1 MGDAGP
7 KTNPRNRGLSS
18 PWMPRLRKRGE
29 KILHS
34 KYVVILVIILTITD
48 CALVIAE
55 LILDLYSVK
64 KTLSAT
70 ENQTFSFILAV
81 KKRYPDDFKDSDTVA
96 YIYEKVANA
105 TILWDNPVHD
115 QIRLRVTP
123 ETAAKSTPSINMS
136 AAMGQPWENFSA
148 TPVDLRTN
156 RAGSV
161 SRTIQVDTSRNISHT
176 GRRFRRSFKSNSTEA
191 PISASNNEDSLD
203 EDLTRVTSL
212 TILVQSFRHILDYLI
227 SGVHEHLLQNSS
239 PSNNDDDPY
248 ISEEEDDI
256 LNEAF
261 GEGYLR
267 YAKDLLV
274 LYAQLSEMFTMQLN
288 NRLTYGAAPETTKQS
303 GNSTPLHNPPLL
315 HNSEP
320 SSSLT
325 LDARDFNDKS
335 STGATNSK
343 LSDIHAVVEDGDYDT
358 PGIKGAIR
366 RVIRDVDSSNYSVIV
381 EPDKGHNDTT
391 TGQQV
396 NQDLEKDMM
405 RRQLHHSKE
414 MEIAHKLHYASLFV
428 VSILLIG
435 VTSKIICKNTHNLER
450 QIAGASKEVFDAIV
464 IIASFAVDLTF
475 IKGLAE
481 FAVDDSIFVL
491 VFLLPWRVIRVV
503 NSLVMAVID
512 HEHVKLRLLYSRK
525 KKLDKTVETLRNETD
540 ELKGMLQDVRQF
552 CIKEGI
558 DASLI
563 DSMLGKFAPR
573 RRKDS
578 KFYTLVKLVMST
590 ASMNNNDN
598 DSISSSSME
607 NDLRHIANRDSALA
621 EVPSSQGTMSSL
633 KHYLSVP
640 FCSPPS
646 NSNSDVESM
655 AGDVAIRSPSIFVT
669 SPTSDDG
676 CGNGTFSF
684 CDVEMEVGND
694 EAAAAG
700 GSCRL
705 DTPDSIIE
713 EEVAVAT
720 MSVTSNTLHASPPC
734 SVAFFVGSQSSLD
747 IKSSADDSNGSS
759 NLSSEGKDN
768 GGWHYGQFLT
778 VPECLVDMTDCD
790 VATNNNHNNNHVT
803 EDHVL
808 DSPADTEGN
817 KTKFEMRR
825 SASENVNVNTV
836 EPFSSHVRHGSPVP
850 LRRVPD
856 VRSKRK
862 EYSRSR
868 SESEDKEA
876 VLLLRP
882 DSKARFRRHS
892 GEPRTTTRSELKSE
906 LENSR
911 RSTSPTPASYLT
923 IPGQSVIGGS
933 VTYSSSRSM
942 NDVSYAGNVQANN
955 IGNDGRILRRS
966 CLSLNSDGRKRRAK
980 SAHRVSFKVS

>member
-115 QIRLRVTP
+115 QIRLRVKP
-123 ETAAKSTPSINMS
+123 ETEAKSTPSINMS

-248 ISEEEDDI
+248 IIEEEDDI

-435 VTSKIICKNTHNLER
+435 V
-450 QIAGASKEVFDAIV
+450 
-464 IIASFAVDLTF
+464 
-475 IKGLAE
+475 
-481 FAVDDSIFVL
+481 
-491 VFLLPWRVIRVV
+491 
-503 NSLVMAVID
+503 
-512 HEHVKLRLLYSRK
+512 
-525 KKLDKTVETLRNETD
+525 
-540 ELKGMLQDVRQF
+540 
-552 CIKEGI
+552 
-558 DASLI
+558 
-563 DSMLGKFAPR
+563 
-573 RRKDS
+573 
-578 KFYTLVKLVMST
+578 
-590 ASMNNNDN
+590 
-598 DSISSSSME
+598 
-607 NDLRHIANRDSALA
+607 
-621 EVPSSQGTMSSL
+621 
-633 KHYLSVP
+633 
-640 FCSPPS
+640 
-646 NSNSDVESM
+646 
-655 AGDVAIRSPSIFVT
+655 
-669 SPTSDDG
+669 
-676 CGNGTFSF
+676 
-684 CDVEMEVGND
+684 
-694 EAAAAG
+694 
-700 GSCRL
+700 
-705 DTPDSIIE
+705 
-713 EEVAVAT
+713 
-720 MSVTSNTLHASPPC
+720 
-734 SVAFFVGSQSSLD
+734 
-747 IKSSADDSNGSS
+747 
-759 NLSSEGKDN
+759 
-768 GGWHYGQFLT
+768 
-778 VPECLVDMTDCD
+778 
-790 VATNNNHNNNHVT
+790 
-803 EDHVL
+803 
-808 DSPADTEGN
+808 
-817 KTKFEMRR
+817 
-825 SASENVNVNTV
+825 
-836 EPFSSHVRHGSPVP
+836 
-850 LRRVPD
+850 
-856 VRSKRK
+856 
-862 EYSRSR
+862 
-868 SESEDKEA
+868 
-876 VLLLRP
+876 
-882 DSKARFRRHS
+882 
-892 GEPRTTTRSELKSE
+892 
-906 LENSR
+906 
-911 RSTSPTPASYLT
+911 
-923 IPGQSVIGGS
+923 
-933 VTYSSSRSM
+933 
-942 NDVSYAGNVQANN
+942 
-955 IGNDGRILRRS
+955 
-966 CLSLNSDGRKRRAK
+966 
-980 SAHRVSFKVS
+980 

>member
-1 MGDAGP
+1 
-7 KTNPRNRGLSS
+7 
-18 PWMPRLRKRGE
+18 
-29 KILHS
+29 
-34 KYVVILVIILTITD
+34 
-48 CALVIAE
+48 
-55 LILDLYSVK
+55 
-64 KTLSAT
+64 
-70 ENQTFSFILAV
+70 
-81 KKRYPDDFKDSDTVA
+81 
-96 YIYEKVANA
+96 
-105 TILWDNPVHD
+105 
-115 QIRLRVTP
+115 
-123 ETAAKSTPSINMS
+123 
-136 AAMGQPWENFSA
+136 
-148 TPVDLRTN
+148 
-156 RAGSV
+156 
-161 SRTIQVDTSRNISHT
+161 
-176 GRRFRRSFKSNSTEA
+176 
-191 PISASNNEDSLD
+191 
-203 EDLTRVTSL
+203 
-212 TILVQSFRHILDYLI
+212 
-227 SGVHEHLLQNSS
+227 
-239 PSNNDDDPY
+239 
-248 ISEEEDDI
+248 
-256 LNEAF
+256 
-261 GEGYLR
+261 
-267 YAKDLLV
+267 
-274 LYAQLSEMFTMQLN
+274 
-288 NRLTYGAAPETTKQS
+288 
-303 GNSTPLHNPPLL
+303 
-315 HNSEP
+315 
-320 SSSLT
+320 
-325 LDARDFNDKS
+325 
-335 STGATNSK
+335 
-343 LSDIHAVVEDGDYDT
+343 
-358 PGIKGAIR
+358 
-366 RVIRDVDSSNYSVIV
+366 
-381 EPDKGHNDTT
+381 
-391 TGQQV
+391 
-396 NQDLEKDMM
+396 
-405 RRQLHHSKE
+405 
-414 MEIAHKLHYASLFV
+414 
-428 VSILLIG
+428 
-435 VTSKIICKNTHNLER
+435 
-450 QIAGASKEVFDAIV
+450 
-464 IIASFAVDLTF
+464 
-475 IKGLAE
+475 
-481 FAVDDSIFVL
+481 
-491 VFLLPWRVIRVV
+491 
-503 NSLVMAVID
+503 
-512 HEHVKLRLLYSRK
+512 
-525 KKLDKTVETLRNETD
+525 
-540 ELKGMLQDVRQF
+540 
-552 CIKEGI
+552 
-558 DASLI
+558 
-563 DSMLGKFAPR
+563 KFAPR

-621 EVPSSQGTMSSL
+621 EAPSSQGTMSSL

-759 NLSSEGKDN
+759 NPSSEGKDN
-768 GGWHYGQFLT
+768 GGWAGLTTVNPEGACGGHFLAYESVDNNKNMFNQHYGQFLT

-790 VATNNNHNNNHVT
+790 VTANNNHNNNHVT

-808 DSPADTEGN
+808 DSPADTQGN

-836 EPFSSHVRHGSPVP
+836 EPFSSHIRHGSPVP

-906 LENSR
+906 LENTR

-923 IPGQSVIGGS
+923 IPGQSVIGES

>member
-1 MGDAGP
+1 
-7 KTNPRNRGLSS
+7 
-18 PWMPRLRKRGE
+18 
-29 KILHS
+29 
-34 KYVVILVIILTITD
+34 
-48 CALVIAE
+48 
-55 LILDLYSVK
+55 
-64 KTLSAT
+64 
-70 ENQTFSFILAV
+70 
-81 KKRYPDDFKDSDTVA
+81 
-96 YIYEKVANA
+96 
-105 TILWDNPVHD
+105 
-115 QIRLRVTP
+115 
-123 ETAAKSTPSINMS
+123 
-136 AAMGQPWENFSA
+136 
-148 TPVDLRTN
+148 
-156 RAGSV
+156 
-161 SRTIQVDTSRNISHT
+161 
-176 GRRFRRSFKSNSTEA
+176 
-191 PISASNNEDSLD
+191 
-203 EDLTRVTSL
+203 
-212 TILVQSFRHILDYLI
+212 
-227 SGVHEHLLQNSS
+227 
-239 PSNNDDDPY
+239 
-248 ISEEEDDI
+248 
-256 LNEAF
+256 
-261 GEGYLR
+261 
-267 YAKDLLV
+267 
-274 LYAQLSEMFTMQLN
+274 
-288 NRLTYGAAPETTKQS
+288 
-303 GNSTPLHNPPLL
+303 
-315 HNSEP
+315 
-320 SSSLT
+320 
-325 LDARDFNDKS
+325 
-335 STGATNSK
+335 
-343 LSDIHAVVEDGDYDT
+343 
-358 PGIKGAIR
+358 
-366 RVIRDVDSSNYSVIV
+366 
-381 EPDKGHNDTT
+381 
-391 TGQQV
+391 
-396 NQDLEKDMM
+396 
-405 RRQLHHSKE
+405 
-414 MEIAHKLHYASLFV
+414 
-428 VSILLIG
+428 
-435 VTSKIICKNTHNLER
+435 
-450 QIAGASKEVFDAIV
+450 VFDAIV

-768 GGWHYGQFLT
+768 GGWAGLTTGNPEGACGGRAGLTTGNPEGACGGHFLAYEGVDNNKNMFNQHYGQFLT

-808 DSPADTEGN
+808 DPPADTEGN

-980 SAHRVSFKVS
+980 SAHR